1 MLPAQNYANDVV
13 CALRDVC
20 LERGIPMPTIV
31 TESGRALA
39 SHHAVMV
46 FDVVARSAPSQND
59 PFTTW
64 HGSSVPQRVLCLLTD
79 SLLSYHPSP
88 QCFLKV
94 TVGLY

>member
-1 MLPAQNYANDVV
+1 MREWMLPAQNYANDVV

-46 FDVVARSAPSQND
+46 FDVVARSALRTMCPSQFGIA
-59 PFTTW
+59 P
-64 HGSSVPQRVLCLLTD
+64 
-79 SLLSYHPSP
+79 LSHN
-88 QCFLKV
+88 
-94 TVGLY
+94 T